1 METIDTGNSMCAAVT
16 QQGWHT
22 NTHNVDLLEVKL
34 SIPQRLLPI
43 LGIYLC
49 VPPTSLF
56 LSFYYSHSH
65 TLPATHP
72 FLLPPSL
79 WLKETLLL
87 FKGKSNKQTLLDNLP
102 SQVVLVVKNPPA
114 NAGDTNQ
121 V

>member
-56 LSFYYSHSH
+56 LSFYYS
-65 TLPATHP
+65 TLTYQDSLIAT
-72 FLLPPSL
+72 
-79 WLKETLLL
+79 
-87 FKGKSNKQTLLDNLP
+87 Q
-102 SQVVLVVKNPPA
+102 
-114 NAGDTNQ
+114 
-121 V
+121 

>member
-1 METIDTGNSMCAAVT
+1 METIDTGNSIYAVVT

-22 NTHNVDLLEVKL
+22 NTHNLDLLEVNL

-65 TLPATHP
+65 TLRP
-72 FLLPPSL
+72 FLLSPSL
-79 WLKETLLL
+79 WLRETLLL
-87 FKGKSNKQTLLDNLP
+87 FKGKSNKQTLLDDLA

-114 NAGDTNQ
+114 NAGDTKQ